1 MLKPLEMNTR
11 IIIPSPL
18 ARRIREIRHPLCN
31 ITLACDMI
39 NSTDLDPEQKQFLD
53 ILKRGAWR
61 ISAQLD
67 LLLRGE
73 VEEA

>member
-1 MLKPLEMNTR
+1 
-11 IIIPSPL
+11 
-18 ARRIREIRHPLCN
+18 
-31 ITLACDMI
+31 MI

-67 LLLRGE
+67 LLLRDE